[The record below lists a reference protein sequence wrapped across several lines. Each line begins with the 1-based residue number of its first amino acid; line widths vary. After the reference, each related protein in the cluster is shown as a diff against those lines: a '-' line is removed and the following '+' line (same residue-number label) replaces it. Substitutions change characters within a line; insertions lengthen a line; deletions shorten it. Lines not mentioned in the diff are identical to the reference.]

1 MLNDIRYA
9 LRMLR
14 QNPGFAATAIV
25 SIALAIGSNTAIFSL
40 ADVLIFKPLPVR
52 NASNVVSV
60 RAMAPSS
67 AMSAL
72 ADGGMDIS
80 YPDFADIRDKSHSFD
95 GLIA

>member
-40 ADVLIFKPLPVR
+40 ADVLVFKPLPVR
-52 NASNVVSV
+52 KASNVVSV
-60 RAMAPSS
+60 RANGTQFSNVCVS
-67 AMSAL
+67 RRWYGHLLS
-72 ADGGMDIS
+72 
-80 YPDFADIRDKSHSFD
+80 
-95 GLIA
+95 